1 MGAVRSLSHWIIE
14 SAVYL
19 QPIKRLII
27 STELFSVL
35 TQKWVVFCIVHCMMQ
50 SAMMAYMNVQ
60 CIMDCLPVSVSTEP
74 VYSDDQFANSYS
86 NPYKL
91 THQWLQYNVTNQ
103 SMLGIKVL
111 WIQIHIKTLITL
123 SVPTK
128 HSFLTCVT
136 TSIRA
141 AKFTLRAS
149 AIKTACLHTRSEE
162 RRVGKECRSRWSPY
176 H

>member
-50 SAMMAYMNVQ
+50 SAMMAYINVQ
-60 CIMDCLPVSVSTEP
+60 CIMDCLPVSVSTET

-91 THQWLQYNVTNQ
+91 YIN
-103 SMLGIKVL
+103 
-111 WIQIHIKTLITL
+111 
-123 SVPTK
+123 
-128 HSFLTCVT
+128 
-136 TSIRA
+136 
-141 AKFTLRAS
+141 AS
-149 AIKTACLHTRSEE
+149 K
-162 RRVGKECRSRWSPY
+162 
-176 H
+176 